1 MLTATVYDGSG
12 RSVAI
17 DPADISETVG
27 RPNTVIWVDA
37 IEPTDDDFE
46 CIQSEFDLH
55 HLALED
61 ATKHG
66 QRPKLERYPSHA
78 FVVAYGGNLSE
89 VDIFFGPGWLVTVR
103 ADGQG
108 REPWQPDGARSR
120 FERSGPEEATSGFL
134 LYMVLDTIV
143 DEYFARADEIEDRIE
158 DLEERIFSETAA
170 SEPEV
175 QSELYALRRELL
187 VFRRRVQPIR
197 EVVAALL
204 RREVD
209 WVDEIARTH
218 FQDVYDHVLR
228 ATDQLDAQREL
239 LGNAVDAHLALISNR
254 MNDVMKKM
262 TSWGAIL
269 VGSTLVAGIYGMNF
283 EHLPELE
290 WRYGYAFALGLMMAI
305 TVAGWA
311 YFRRKDWL

>member
-12 RSVAI
+12 RSTEI

-37 IEPTDDDFE
+37 TDATQDDFE
-46 CIQSEFDLH
+46 CIQAEFDLH
-55 HLALED
+55 HLAMED
-61 ATKHG
+61 AAKHG

-78 FVVAYGGNLSE
+78 FLVAYGGNLSE

-103 ADGQG
+103 ANGDGHDAW
-108 REPWQPDGARSR
+108 RPDGARNR

-143 DEYFARADEIEDRIE
+143 DEYFARADTIEERIE
-158 DLEERIFSETAA
+158 DLEEQIFAETPA
-170 SEPEV
+170 SEASV

-187 VFRRRVQPIR
+187 VFRRRVQPLR
-197 EVVAALL
+197 EVVGALL

-209 WVDEIARTH
+209 WVDELARTH

-254 MNDVMKKM
+254 MNEVMKKM

-269 VGSTLVAGIYGMNF
+269 LGSTLIAGIYGMNF
-283 EHLPELE
+283 DHMPELG
-290 WRYGYAFALGLMMAI
+290 WRYGYPFALSMMLAL
-305 TVAGWA
+305 TLAGWA